1 MINLL
6 SYIMENHIVDLETTD
21 RKEIARALLDNCLS
35 DINEEKRLD
44 ILQKLLN
51 KKNGLEIDL
60 TKGFALIHVRIDE
73 IEEIRLAVG
82 ILNKKVTI
90 SKGKSAVVIFC
101 IVIPGEKCRTYLSL
115 MAHLTRLLSQPSAR
129 EVFKQDNKK
138 GIIEYIRQF
147 EES

>member
-60 TKGFALIHVRIDE
+60 TKGFALIHVRI
-73 IEEIRLAVG
+73 IT
-82 ILNKKVTI
+82 N
-90 SKGKSAVVIFC
+90 F
-101 IVIPGEKCRTYLSL
+101 
-115 MAHLTRLLSQPSAR
+115 
-129 EVFKQDNKK
+129 
-138 GIIEYIRQF
+138 QF
-147 EES
+147 EALIGFCPE